1 MDRPGRSGEGK
12 HDTEKTDKGTTAAPK
27 QPTDEHP
34 QTPLTADIPPH
45 SSPPAPPTMP
55 APTTPAR
62 YP

>member
-1 MDRPGRSGEGK
+1 MDRPGQSGEGK
-12 HDTEKTDKGTTAAPK
+12 HDSQGTDTDTTAAPK

-34 QTPLTADIPPH
+34 ETTLTADTPL
-45 SSPPAPPTMP
+45 PAPPTMP